1 MQDRMSLSLLAKTYH
16 DILTKVFYF
25 FFKFRYVFIVISYY
39 LKENIALGK
48 PTWQEHPWPDPNYY
62 SGDNAVDGS
71 YTNRSL
77 AGGQCSISAIDQYT
91 ATWRVDLGNVFSISH
106 INIYYLTD
114 NEPSMNFLSTKN

>member
-1 MQDRMSLSLLAKTYH
+1 M
-16 DILTKVFYF
+16 
-25 FFKFRYVFIVISYY
+25 FIVISYY
-39 LKENIALGK
+39 LKENIAFGK

-62 SGDNAVDGS
+62 SGDYAVDGS